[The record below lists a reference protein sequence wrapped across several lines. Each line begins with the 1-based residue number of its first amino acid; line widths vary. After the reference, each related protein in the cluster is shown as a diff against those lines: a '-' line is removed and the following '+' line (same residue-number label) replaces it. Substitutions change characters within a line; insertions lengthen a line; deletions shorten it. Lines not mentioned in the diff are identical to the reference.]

1 MSNTDL
7 EEFYSLKGRSGT
19 RELIYAQLRKRSEI
33 LSARPDLL
41 SDLPYGATPRERLD
55 VFVQEENAPIFIFVH
70 GGYWR
75 ALEKDIFLAICA
87 PFADRGFVAVNVE
100 YGLRPDFTV
109 PDIVEQILRAIT
121 FIGDNAVS
129 FGGRA
134 DRIVLCG
141 HSAGGH
147 MVAWAAPEN
156 WDTRCLEEI
165 QIRAVVQISGI
176 FDLEPLRWTSING
189 DLALDANSAEKLSP
203 IHRLDLQLPPTLGV
217 VGGQETQG
225 FLDQTRNFN
234 TALQASGHIAQTLVA
249 GHLDHFSVCRAIADP
264 DSALFHR
271 VIAFIDAQLGN

>member
-19 RELIYAQLRKRSEI
+19 RELIYAQLRKRSEA

-55 VFVQEENAPIFIFVH
+55 VFVQEKNAPIFIFVH

-109 PDIVEQILRAIT
+109 PDIVEQILRAVT

-176 FDLEPLRWTSING
+176 FDLEPLRQTSINQ
-189 DLALDANSAEKLSP
+189 DLALDADTARRLSP
-203 IHRLDLQLPPTLGV
+203 FYHLGRQRPPTLGV
-217 VGGQETQG
+217 VGGLETKG
-225 FLDQTRNFN
+225 FIDQTQKFN
-234 TALQASGHIAQTLVA
+234 TALQAA
-249 GHLDHFSVCRAIADP
+249 GHASQTFIAEGHDHFSICQALADQN
-264 DSALFHR
+264 STVFSR
-271 VIAFIDAQLGN
+271 VIEFANAQT

>member
-1 MSNTDL
+1 M
-7 EEFYSLKGRSGT
+7 
-19 RELIYAQLRKRSEI
+19 RSEE
-33 LSARPDLL
+33 LSSRPDLL

-55 VFVQEENAPIFIFVH
+55 VFVQKENSPIFIFVH

-100 YGLRPDFTV
+100 YGLRPNFTV
-109 PDIVEQILRAIT
+109 PEIVEQVLSAIT
-121 FIGDNAVS
+121 FIADNAAR

-156 WDTRCLEEI
+156 WRTRCLEEI

-176 FDLEPLRWTSING
+176 FDLEPLRQTSINE
-189 DLALDANSAEKLSP
+189 DLALDADTARRLSP
-203 IHRLDLQLPPTLGV
+203 FYHLSRPRPPTLGV
-217 VGGQETQG
+217 VGRLETKG
-225 FLDQTRNFN
+225 FIDQTRNFN
-234 TALQASGHIAQTLVA
+234 TALQAA
-249 GHLDHFSVCRAIADP
+249 GHTSQSLIVEGLDHFSICQALADEN
-264 DSALFHR
+264 STVFSH
-271 VIAFIDAQLGN
+271 IIEFMKAQI